1 MGFLNKLFGKKKY
14 NNKMTTMAKTA
25 DEKIYVWQKSER
37 IGKIV
42 VEKELKD
49 GWLYFTD
56 GSRINPKIKD
66 EFLSR
71 AANMQEA
78 EDTSRILSGAAPL
91 NTGTSGSQVMEKPE
105 EKPTVSITSKD
116 APGAQSTPVFDED
129 DLMVGILEKL
139 SKKNKTNLDVSV
151 GIKLPSKTIFKALQQ
166 DVDEDEL
173 RRGLEKLVK
182 KQINNIEEQLQ
193 SQVKQ
198 FIQNYYYEQ
207 KRKKT
212 SL

>member
-1 MGFLNKLFGKKKY
+1 MKFLNKLFNKKTYNIKKKE
-14 NNKMTTMAKTA
+14 MAEQAT
-25 DEKIYVWQKSER
+25 EKIYIWVKSER
-37 IGKIV
+37 AGKIV
-42 VEKELKD
+42 VEDKLKD

-56 GSRINPKIKD
+56 GSRVNPKLLNEYLD
-66 EFLSR
+66 ECP
-71 AANMQEA
+71 NMVEA
-78 EDTSRILSGAAPL
+78 EERSKILKVG
-91 NTGTSGSQVMEKPE
+91 NTGTTTSTEKVE

-116 APGAQSTPVFDED
+116 APGSSSTPVFDED

-166 DVDEDEL
+166 DVDDDEL

-207 KRKKT
+207 TRKKK
-212 SL
+212 SV

>member
-1 MGFLNKLFGKKKY
+1 MGFLNKLFRKKKY
-14 NNKMTTMAKTA
+14 NNIKMEMAEKT

-56 GSRINPKIKD
+56 GSRINPKLKD

-71 AANMQEA
+71 ATNMQEA
-78 EDTSRILSGAAPL
+78 EATSKILSGAAPER
-91 NTGTSGSQVMEKPE
+91 TGTSGSQVIEKVE

-116 APGAQSTPVFDED
+116 APVSHSTSVFDED

-166 DVDEDEL
+166 DVDDEEL

-182 KQINNIEEQLQ
+182 KQINNIEEQLN
-193 SQVKQ
+193 SQVEQ

-207 KRKKT
+207 TRKKK

>member
-1 MGFLNKLFGKKKY
+1 
-14 NNKMTTMAKTA
+14 MA
-25 DEKIYVWQKSER
+25 EKVKEKNIYVWQKSER
-37 IGKIV
+37 IGTIV
-42 VEKELKD
+42 VEKEIKD
-49 GWLYFTD
+49 GWMYFTD
-56 GSRINPKIKD
+56 GSRINAKLTN

-71 AANMQEA
+71 ATNMKEA
-78 EDTSRILSGAAPL
+78 EESSAILSGVSPENIKKA
-91 NTGTSGSQVMEKPE
+91 EKG

-116 APGAQSTPVFDED
+116 APGSHSTSVFDED

-166 DVDEDEL
+166 DVDDEEL

-182 KQINNIEEQLQ
+182 KQINNIEEQLN
-193 SQVKQ
+193 SQVEQ

-207 KRKKT
+207 TRKKK

>member
-1 MGFLNKLFGKKKY
+1 MSFLNKLFKKRTY
-14 NNKMTTMAKTA
+14 NIKNQEMAEQATQ
-25 DEKIYVWQKSER
+25 KIYVWIKSER
-37 IGKIV
+37 AGKVV
-42 VEKELKD
+42 VEDKTKD

-56 GSRINPKIKD
+56 GSRVNPKLLN
-66 EFLSR
+66 EFLDECP
-71 AANMQEA
+71 NMEEA
-78 EDTSRILSGAAPL
+78 EERGRILSAGKIT
-91 NTGTSGSQVMEKPE
+91 NNIHSTTKKVD

-116 APGAQSTPVFDED
+116 TPTSNTTSFDED

-166 DVDEDEL
+166 DVEDDEL

-182 KQINNIEEQLQ
+182 NQINNIEEQLN
-193 SQVKQ
+193 SQVEQ

-207 KRKKT
+207 TRKKK
-212 SL
+212 SV

>member
-1 MGFLNKLFGKKKY
+1 MGFLNKLFNKKTY
-14 NNKMTTMAKTA
+14 NIKSNKMAEESKN
-25 DEKIYVWQKSER
+25 IYVWIKSER
-37 IGKIV
+37 VGKIAI
-42 VEKELKD
+42 EKEEKD
-49 GWLYFTD
+49 GWLYFED
-56 GSRINPKIKD
+56 NSRINPKLVS
-66 EFLSR
+66 EFLDLCP
-71 AANMQEA
+71 NMTIAKER
-78 EDTSRILSGAAPL
+78 SKILM
-91 NTGTSGSQVMEKPE
+91 SGSPENVILPGQKPIKVKE
-105 EKPTVSITSKD
+105 PETTVSISSKETSE
-116 APGAQSTPVFDED
+116 SMSSFDED

-166 DVDEDEL
+166 DVDDDEL

-182 KQINNIEEQLQ
+182 KQINNIEEQLN
-193 SQVKQ
+193 SQVEQ